1 MSTSHKDKSGGKPRQ
16 RGRKGGQRRE
26 TPEQAQSPKLEQ
38 RGDDQTDLMV
48 GSTDAMV
55 ASTDAM
61 VASTDAPMNGAA
73 APVTNGAAGP
83 VEAPLVGEVLPPIG
97 AAADRGPVTI
107 RAIATA
113 YGDYTTRSFEE
124 GMSFVGKLTGVRS
137 FDKAIEVQTEF
148 ARQAYANFFAQSQ
161 RICEL
166 YGELAKQA
174 FRPWERLTQA
184 RRQIS

>member
-16 RGRKGGQRRE
+16 RGRKGGRRE

-38 RGDDQTDLMV
+38 RDDDQTDLMV
-48 GSTDAMV
+48 G
-55 ASTDAM
+55 STDAM

-97 AAADRGPVTI
+97 APTDRGPVTI
-107 RAIATA
+107 RAIATV

-124 GMSFVGKLTGVRS
+124 GVSFVGKLMGVRS

-184 RRQIS
+184 GRQIS

>member
-1 MSTSHKDKSGGKPRQ
+1 MSTSQKDKSGGKPRQ
-16 RGRKGGQRRE
+16 RGRKGEQRRE
-26 TPEQAQSPKLEQ
+26 TSEPAQSPKFEQ
-38 RGDDQTDLMV
+38 RDDDQTDLMV

-55 ASTDAM
+55 ASTDAP
-61 VASTDAPMNGAA
+61 TNGAA
-73 APVTNGAAGP
+73 APVTNGAAS
-83 VEAPLVGEVLPPIG
+83 PLVGEVLPPIG
-97 AAADRGPVTI
+97 ATAPADRGPVTI

-124 GMSFVGKLTGVRS
+124 GMSFVGKLMGVRS

-184 RRQIS
+184 GRQIS

>member
-16 RGRKGGQRRE
+16 RGRKGEQRRE
-26 TPEQAQSPKLEQ
+26 PPEKAQSPKLEQ
-38 RGDDQTDLMV
+38 RDDDQTDLMV

-55 ASTDAM
+55 GSTDAM
-61 VASTDAPMNGAA
+61 VASTDATTNGAA
-73 APVTNGAAGP
+73 AA

-97 AAADRGPVTI
+97 STALADRGPVTI
-107 RAIATA
+107 RTIAAA

-124 GMSFVGKLTGVRS
+124 GTSFVGKLMGVRS

-161 RICEL
+161 RIYEL

-174 FRPWERLTQA
+174 FRPWERFAAKLTQGG
-184 RRQIS
+184 RQIW

>member
-38 RGDDQTDLMV
+38 QDDDQTDLMV

-55 ASTDAM
+55 ASTDAP
-61 VASTDAPMNGAA
+61 TNGAA

-97 AAADRGPVTI
+97 ATAPADRGPDRKSV
-107 RAIATA
+107 
-113 YGDYTTRSFEE
+113 
-124 GMSFVGKLTGVRS
+124 V
-137 FDKAIEVQTEF
+137 
-148 ARQAYANFFAQSQ
+148 
-161 RICEL
+161 
-166 YGELAKQA
+166 
-174 FRPWERLTQA
+174 
-184 RRQIS
+184 

>member
-16 RGRKGGQRRE
+16 RGRKGEQRRE
-26 TPEQAQSPKLEQ
+26 PPEKAQSPKLEQ
-38 RGDDQTDLMV
+38 RDDDQTDLMV

-55 ASTDAM
+55 ASTDA
-61 VASTDAPMNGAA
+61 TTNGAA
-73 APVTNGAAGP
+73 AA

-97 AAADRGPVTI
+97 STALADRGPVTI
-107 RAIATA
+107 RTIAAA

-124 GMSFVGKLTGVRS
+124 GTSFVGKLMGVRS

-161 RICEL
+161 RIYEL

-174 FRPWERLTQA
+174 FRPWERFAAKVTQGG
-184 RRQIS
+184 RQIW

>member
-16 RGRKGGQRRE
+16 RGRKGEQRRE
-26 TPEQAQSPKLEQ
+26 PPEQAQSPKLEQ
-38 RGDDQTDLMV
+38 RDDDQTDLMV
-48 GSTDAMV
+48 AP
-55 ASTDAM
+55 ADAM
-61 VASTDAPMNGAA
+61 VASTDAPTNGAA
-73 APVTNGAAGP
+73 APVTNSAAAP

-97 AAADRGPVTI
+97 ATALADHGPVTI
-107 RAIATA
+107 RTIAAA

-124 GMSFVGKLTGVRS
+124 GTSFVAKLMGARS

-174 FRPWERLTQA
+174 FRPWERFAAKVTQGG
-184 RRQIS
+184 RQNW

>member
-16 RGRKGGQRRE
+16 RGRKGEQRRE
-26 TPEQAQSPKLEQ
+26 PPEKAQSPKLEQ
-38 RGDDQTDLMV
+38 RDDDQTDLMV

-55 ASTDAM
+55 ASTDA
-61 VASTDAPMNGAA
+61 TTNGAA
-73 APVTNGAAGP
+73 AA

-97 AAADRGPVTI
+97 STALADRGPVTI
-107 RAIATA
+107 RTIAAA

-124 GMSFVGKLTGVRS
+124 GTSFVGKLMGVRS

-161 RICEL
+161 RIYEL

-174 FRPWERLTQA
+174 FRPWERFAAKVTQGG
-184 RRQIS
+184 RQNW

>member
-16 RGRKGGQRRE
+16 RGRKGEQRRE
-26 TPEQAQSPKLEQ
+26 PPEKAQSPKLEQ
-38 RGDDQTDLMV
+38 RDDDQTDLMV

-55 ASTDAM
+55 ASTDA
-61 VASTDAPMNGAA
+61 TTNGAA
-73 APVTNGAAGP
+73 AA

-97 AAADRGPVTI
+97 STALADRGPVTI
-107 RAIATA
+107 RTIAAA

-124 GMSFVGKLTGVRS
+124 GTSFVAKLMGVRS

-174 FRPWERLTQA
+174 FRPWERFAAKVTQGG
-184 RRQIS
+184 RQIW

>member
-16 RGRKGGQRRE
+16 RGRKGEQRRE
-26 TPEQAQSPKLEQ
+26 PPEKAQSPKLEQ
-38 RGDDQTDLMV
+38 RDDDQTDLMV

-55 ASTDAM
+55 ASTDA
-61 VASTDAPMNGAA
+61 TTNGAA
-73 APVTNGAAGP
+73 AA

-97 AAADRGPVTI
+97 LTALADRGPVTI
-107 RAIATA
+107 RTIAAA

-124 GMSFVGKLTGVRS
+124 GTSFVGKLMGVRS

-161 RICEL
+161 RIYEL

-174 FRPWERLTQA
+174 FRPWERFAAKVTQGG
-184 RRQIS
+184 RQIW

>member
-16 RGRKGGQRRE
+16 RGRKGEQRRE

-38 RGDDQTDLMV
+38 RDDDQTDLMV

-55 ASTDAM
+55 ASTDA
-61 VASTDAPMNGAA
+61 TTNGAA
-73 APVTNGAAGP
+73 AA

-97 AAADRGPVTI
+97 STALADRGPVTI
-107 RAIATA
+107 RTIAAA

-124 GMSFVGKLTGVRS
+124 GTSFVGKLMGVRS

-174 FRPWERLTQA
+174 FRPWERFAAKVTQGG
-184 RRQIS
+184 RQIW

>member
-16 RGRKGGQRRE
+16 RGRKGEQRRE

-38 RGDDQTDLMV
+38 RDDDQTDLMV

-55 ASTDAM
+55 GSTDA
-61 VASTDAPMNGAA
+61 TTNGAA
-73 APVTNGAAGP
+73 AA

-97 AAADRGPVTI
+97 STALADRGPVTI
-107 RAIATA
+107 RTIAAA

-124 GMSFVGKLTGVRS
+124 GTSFVGKLMGVRS

-174 FRPWERLTQA
+174 FRPWERFAAKVTQGG
-184 RRQIS
+184 RQIW

>member
-1 MSTSHKDKSGGKPRQ
+1 MSTSQKDKSGGKPRQ
-16 RGRKGGQRRE
+16 RGRKGEQRRE
-26 TPEQAQSPKLEQ
+26 TSVPAQSPKLEQ
-38 RGDDQTDLMV
+38 RDDDQTDLMV

-55 ASTDAM
+55 ASTDAP
-61 VASTDAPMNGAA
+61 TNGAA

-83 VEAPLVGEVLPPIG
+83 LVGEVLPPIG
-97 AAADRGPVTI
+97 ATASADRGPVTI

-124 GMSFVGKLTGVRS
+124 GMSFVGKLMGVRS

-166 YGELAKQA
+166 YGELARQA

-184 RRQIS
+184 GRQIS

>member
-16 RGRKGGQRRE
+16 RGRKGEQRRE
-26 TPEQAQSPKLEQ
+26 PPEKAQSPKLEQ
-38 RGDDQTDLMV
+38 RDDDQTDLMV

-55 ASTDAM
+55 GSTDA
-61 VASTDAPMNGAA
+61 TTNGAA
-73 APVTNGAAGP
+73 AA

-97 AAADRGPVTI
+97 ATAFADRGPVTI
-107 RAIATA
+107 RTIAAA

-124 GMSFVGKLTGVRS
+124 GTSFVAKLMGVRS

-174 FRPWERLTQA
+174 FRPWERFAAKVTQGG
-184 RRQIS
+184 RQIW

>member
-16 RGRKGGQRRE
+16 RGRKGEQRRE
-26 TPEQAQSPKLEQ
+26 PPEKAQSPKLEQ
-38 RGDDQTDLMV
+38 RDDDQTDLMV

-55 ASTDAM
+55 ASTDA
-61 VASTDAPMNGAA
+61 TTNGAA
-73 APVTNGAAGP
+73 AA

-97 AAADRGPVTI
+97 STALADRGPVTI
-107 RAIATA
+107 RTIAAA

-124 GMSFVGKLTGVRS
+124 GTSFVGKLMGVRS

-161 RICEL
+161 RIYEL

-174 FRPWERLTQA
+174 FRPWERFAAKVTQGGH
-184 RRQIS
+184 QIS

>member
-1 MSTSHKDKSGGKPRQ
+1 MTTSHKDKSGGKPRQ
-16 RGRKGGQRRE
+16 RGRKGEQRRE
-26 TPEQAQSPKLEQ
+26 PPEKAQSPKLEQ
-38 RGDDQTDLMV
+38 RDDDQTDLMV

-55 ASTDAM
+55 ASTDA
-61 VASTDAPMNGAA
+61 TTNGAA
-73 APVTNGAAGP
+73 AA

-97 AAADRGPVTI
+97 STALADRGPVTI
-107 RAIATA
+107 RTIAAA

-124 GMSFVGKLTGVRS
+124 GTSFVGKLMGVRS

-161 RICEL
+161 RIYEL

-174 FRPWERLTQA
+174 FRPWERFAAKVTQGG
-184 RRQIS
+184 RQIW

>member
-16 RGRKGGQRRE
+16 RGRKGEQRRE
-26 TPEQAQSPKLEQ
+26 PPEKAQSPKLEQ
-38 RGDDQTDLMV
+38 RDDDQTDLMV

-55 ASTDAM
+55 GSTDA
-61 VASTDAPMNGAA
+61 TTNGAA
-73 APVTNGAAGP
+73 AA

-97 AAADRGPVTI
+97 STALADRGPVTI
-107 RAIATA
+107 RTIAAA

-124 GMSFVGKLTGVRS
+124 GTSFVGKLMGVRS

-174 FRPWERLTQA
+174 FRPWERFAAKVTQGG
-184 RRQIS
+184 RQIW

>member
-16 RGRKGGQRRE
+16 RGRKGEQRRE

-38 RGDDQTDLMV
+38 RDDDQTDLMV

-55 ASTDAM
+55 ASTDAI
-61 VASTDAPMNGAA
+61 VAPNDIPTNGAA
-73 APVTNGAAGP
+73 AP

-97 AAADRGPVTI
+97 ATALADHGPVAI
-107 RAIATA
+107 RTIATA
-113 YGDYTTRSFEE
+113 YGDYATRSVEE
-124 GMSFVGKLTGVRS
+124 GMSFVGKLMAVRS

-174 FRPWERLTQA
+174 FRPWERFTAKVTQA
-184 RRQIS
+184 GRHIS

>member
-16 RGRKGGQRRE
+16 RGRKGEQRRE
-26 TPEQAQSPKLEQ
+26 PPEKAQSPKLEQ
-38 RGDDQTDLMV
+38 RDDDQTDLMV
-48 GSTDAMV
+48 GSTDAVV
-55 ASTDAM
+55 ASTDA
-61 VASTDAPMNGAA
+61 TTNGAA
-73 APVTNGAAGP
+73 AA

-97 AAADRGPVTI
+97 ATALADRGPVTI
-107 RAIATA
+107 RTIAAA

-124 GMSFVGKLTGVRS
+124 GTSFVGKLMGVRS

-161 RICEL
+161 RIFEL

-174 FRPWERLTQA
+174 FGPWERFAAKVTQGG
-184 RRQIS
+184 RQIW

>member
-1 MSTSHKDKSGGKPRQ
+1 
-16 RGRKGGQRRE
+16 
-26 TPEQAQSPKLEQ
+26 
-38 RGDDQTDLMV
+38 
-48 GSTDAMV
+48 
-55 ASTDAM
+55 M

-97 AAADRGPVTI
+97 ATALADRGPVTI
-107 RAIATA
+107 RTIAAA

-124 GMSFVGKLTGVRS
+124 GTSFVGKLMGVRS

-148 ARQAYANFFAQSQ
+148 ARQAYANCFAQSQ

-184 RRQIS
+184 GRQIS

>member
-16 RGRKGGQRRE
+16 RGRKGEQRRE
-26 TPEQAQSPKLEQ
+26 PPEKAQSPKLEQ
-38 RGDDQTDLMV
+38 RDDDQTDLMV

-55 ASTDAM
+55 ASTDA
-61 VASTDAPMNGAA
+61 TTNGAA
-73 APVTNGAAGP
+73 AA

-97 AAADRGPVTI
+97 ATAPADGGPVTI
-107 RAIATA
+107 RTIAAA

-124 GMSFVGKLTGVRS
+124 GTSFVAKLMGVRS
-137 FDKAIEVQTEF
+137 FDKAIEVQSEF

-174 FRPWERLTQA
+174 FRPWERFAAKVTQA
-184 RRQIS
+184 GRQIS

>member
-16 RGRKGGQRRE
+16 RGRKGEQRRE
-26 TPEQAQSPKLEQ
+26 PPEKAQSPKLEQ
-38 RGDDQTDLMV
+38 RDDDQTDLMV

-55 ASTDAM
+55 GSTDA
-61 VASTDAPMNGAA
+61 TTNGAA
-73 APVTNGAAGP
+73 AA

-97 AAADRGPVTI
+97 STALADRGPVTI
-107 RAIATA
+107 RTIAAA

-124 GMSFVGKLTGVRS
+124 GTSFVGKLMGVRS

-161 RICEL
+161 RIYEL

-174 FRPWERLTQA
+174 FRPWERFAAKVTQGG
-184 RRQIS
+184 RQIW

>member
-16 RGRKGGQRRE
+16 RGRKAEQRRE
-26 TPEQAQSPKLEQ
+26 PPEKAQSPKLEQ
-38 RGDDQTDLMV
+38 WDDDQTDLMV

-55 ASTDAM
+55 ASTDAP
-61 VASTDAPMNGAA
+61 TNGAA
-73 APVTNGAAGP
+73 AA

-97 AAADRGPVTI
+97 STALADRGPVTI
-107 RAIATA
+107 RTIAAA

-124 GMSFVGKLTGVRS
+124 GTSFVAKLMGVRS

-174 FRPWERLTQA
+174 FRPWERFAAKVTQA
-184 RRQIS
+184 GRQIS

>member
-16 RGRKGGQRRE
+16 RGRKGEQRRE
-26 TPEQAQSPKLEQ
+26 PPEQAQSPKLEQ
-38 RGDDQTDLMV
+38 RDDDQTDLMV

-55 ASTDAM
+55 ASTDAP
-61 VASTDAPMNGAA
+61 TNGAA
-73 APVTNGAAGP
+73 APVTNGAAAP

-97 AAADRGPVTI
+97 ATAPADGGPVTI
-107 RAIATA
+107 RTIAAA

-124 GMSFVGKLTGVRS
+124 GTSFVAKLMGVRS

-174 FRPWERLTQA
+174 FRPWERFAAKVTQGG
-184 RRQIS
+184 RQIS

>member
-16 RGRKGGQRRE
+16 RGRKGEQRRE
-26 TPEQAQSPKLEQ
+26 PPEKAQSPKLEQ
-38 RGDDQTDLMV
+38 RDDDQTDLMV

-55 ASTDAM
+55 ASTDAP
-61 VASTDAPMNGAA
+61 TNGAA

-83 VEAPLVGEVLPPIG
+83 LVGEVLPPIG
-97 AAADRGPVTI
+97 ATALADHGPVTI
-107 RAIATA
+107 RTIAAA

-124 GMSFVGKLTGVRS
+124 GTSFVGKLMGVRS

-174 FRPWERLTQA
+174 FRPWERLAAKVTQGG
-184 RRQIS
+184 RQIW

>member
-38 RGDDQTDLMV
+38 RDDDQTDLMV
-48 GSTDAMV
+48 GA
-55 ASTDAM
+55 TDAM
-61 VASTDAPMNGAA
+61 VASTDAPTNGAA

-83 VEAPLVGEVLPPIG
+83 VEAPMVGEVLPPIG
-97 AAADRGPVTI
+97 ATAPADRGPVTI
-107 RAIATA
+107 RTIATA

-124 GMSFVGKLTGVRS
+124 GVSFVGKLMGVRS

-174 FRPWERLTQA
+174 FGPWERFAAKVTQGG
-184 RRQIS
+184 RQIW

>member
-16 RGRKGGQRRE
+16 RGRKGEQRRE

-38 RGDDQTDLMV
+38 RHDDQTDLMV

-55 ASTDAM
+55 ASTDAI
-61 VASTDAPMNGAA
+61 VAPNDVP
-73 APVTNGAAGP
+73 TNGAAP
-83 VEAPLVGEVLPPIG
+83 VEAPLAGEVLPPIG
-97 AAADRGPVTI
+97 ATAPADRGPVTI
-107 RAIATA
+107 RTIATA
-113 YGDYTTRSFEE
+113 YGDFTTRSFEE
-124 GMSFVGKLTGVRS
+124 AMSFVGKLMGVRS

-148 ARQAYANFFAQSQ
+148 ARQAYANCFAQSQ

-166 YGELAKQA
+166 YGELARQA

-184 RRQIS
+184 GRQIS

>member
-1 MSTSHKDKSGGKPRQ
+1 MSTSQKDKSGGKPRQ
-16 RGRKGGQRRE
+16 RGRKGEQRRE
-26 TPEQAQSPKLEQ
+26 TSEPAQSPKLEQ
-38 RGDDQTDLMV
+38 RDDDQTDLLV

-55 ASTDAM
+55 ASI
-61 VASTDAPMNGAA
+61 DAPTNGAA

-83 VEAPLVGEVLPPIG
+83 LVGEVLPPIG
-97 AAADRGPVTI
+97 ATAPADRGPVTI
-107 RAIATA
+107 RTIATA
-113 YGDYTTRSFEE
+113 YGDFTTRSFEE
-124 GMSFVGKLTGVRS
+124 AMSFVGKLMGVRS

-184 RRQIS
+184 GRQIS

>member
-16 RGRKGGQRRE
+16 RGRKGEQRRE
-26 TPEQAQSPKLEQ
+26 PPEKAQSPKLEQ
-38 RGDDQTDLMV
+38 RDDDQTDLMV

-55 ASTDAM
+55 GSTDA
-61 VASTDAPMNGAA
+61 TTNGAA
-73 APVTNGAAGP
+73 AA

-97 AAADRGPVTI
+97 STALTDRGPVTI
-107 RAIATA
+107 RTIAAA

-124 GMSFVGKLTGVRS
+124 GTSFVGKLMGVRS

-161 RICEL
+161 RIYEL

-174 FRPWERLTQA
+174 FRPWERFAAKVTQGG
-184 RRQIS
+184 RQIW

>member
-16 RGRKGGQRRE
+16 RGRKGEQRKE
-26 TPEQAQSPKLEQ
+26 PPEQAQSPKLEQ
-38 RGDDQTDLMV
+38 RDEDQTDLMV
-48 GSTDAMV
+48 APADAMV
-55 ASTDAM
+55 S
-61 VASTDAPMNGAA
+61 STDAPTNGAA
-73 APVTNGAAGP
+73 AP

-97 AAADRGPVTI
+97 ATAPADRGPVTI
-107 RAIATA
+107 RTIAAA

-124 GMSFVGKLTGVRS
+124 GTSFVAKLMGVRS

-161 RICEL
+161 RIFEL

-174 FRPWERLTQA
+174 FRPWERFAAKVTQA
-184 RRQIS
+184 GRQIS

>member
-16 RGRKGGQRRE
+16 RGRKGEQRRE
-26 TPEQAQSPKLEQ
+26 PPEKAQRPKLEQ
-38 RGDDQTDLMV
+38 RDDDQTDLMV

-55 ASTDAM
+55 ASTDA
-61 VASTDAPMNGAA
+61 TTNGAA
-73 APVTNGAAGP
+73 AA

-97 AAADRGPVTI
+97 STALADRGPVTI
-107 RAIATA
+107 RTIAAA

-124 GMSFVGKLTGVRS
+124 GTSFVGKLMGVRS

-174 FRPWERLTQA
+174 FRPWERFAAKVTQA
-184 RRQIS
+184 GRQIS